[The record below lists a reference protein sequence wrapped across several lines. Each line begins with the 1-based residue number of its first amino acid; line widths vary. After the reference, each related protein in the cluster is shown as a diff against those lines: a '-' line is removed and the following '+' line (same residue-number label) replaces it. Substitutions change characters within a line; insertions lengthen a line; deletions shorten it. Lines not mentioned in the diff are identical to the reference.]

1 METLVGTATRLS
13 SDLTIFGMRRTTLL
27 QDILYPEESKK
38 KRSDFCESDL
48 RKHADYGLLCAFH
61 EQVPFVMQG
70 ILCGKLRIF
79 GFNIAKGMI
88 SKHPHG
94 HMRVHFLAG
103 FSQLACQSYMIL
115 LQPTSNEK
123 IWQSA
128 APQVANGTR
137 RIAWVLRSSG
147 RITRRW

>member
-61 EQVPFVMQG
+61 EQAPFVMQG
-70 ILCGKLRIF
+70 ILCGKLRIYRRKPTADM
-79 GFNIAKGMI
+79 FNMPKIRRYSFTAQMHGEAYYAKKVENHLMT
-88 SKHPHG
+88 
-94 HMRVHFLAG
+94 R
-103 FSQLACQSYMIL
+103 
-115 LQPTSNEK
+115 N
-123 IWQSA
+123 IWHA
-128 APQVANGTR
+128 A
-137 RIAWVLRSSG
+137 S
-147 RITRRW
+147 